1 MAPNI
6 PQSGTAGRSV
16 WYTGVHSFFRV
27 FEQEVATMLKRVLAC
42 TTVLAL
48 CALPLAAQGHAA
60 TAGNEMTITRQ
71 VVDLNCF
78 TTNGQSGA
86 GHKPCAQACP
96 QAGGPPRRPS
106 THGSTYDPV

>member
-6 PQSGTAGRSV
+6 PQSGTTGRSV

-42 TTVLAL
+42 TAVLAL

-60 TAGNEMTITRQ
+60 TAGNEMTITGQ

-78 TTNGQSGA
+78 TTNGASGA
-86 GHKPCAQACP
+86 GQDRK
-96 QAGGPPRRPS
+96 S
-106 THGSTYDPV
+106 TRLNSSHGYISYAVFCLKKK